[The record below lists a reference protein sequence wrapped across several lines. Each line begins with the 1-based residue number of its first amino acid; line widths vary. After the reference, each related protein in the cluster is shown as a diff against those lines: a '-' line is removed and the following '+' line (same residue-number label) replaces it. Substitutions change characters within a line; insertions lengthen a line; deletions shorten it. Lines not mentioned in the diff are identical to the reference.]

1 MAENK
6 HTPGPWSA
14 CDGGKCRCKHVS
26 CEDHPI
32 AKVISGEWGDPGF
45 PYGSVDEAVAIA
57 NARLIAAA
65 PDLLAA
71 CELQEHADRLRTVW
85 LCNQAVPGY
94 DSSEDRRAWHE
105 ALGLAEEA
113 RRAAI
118 AKARGNDV
126 PVDA

>member
-1 MAENK
+1 MKVITMSE
-6 HTPGPWSA
+6 P
-14 CDGGKCRCKHVS
+14 CRCCGGTEYV
-26 CEDHPI
+26 CAECDYEPL
-32 AKVISGEWGDPGF
+32 
-45 PYGSVDEAVAIA
+45 EAQHDA
-57 NARLIAAA
+57 
-65 PDLLAA
+65 LLAA

-94 DSSEDRRAWHE
+94 DSSGDRRAWHE

-126 PVDA
+126 PDAH

>member
-1 MAENK
+1 MTENE
-6 HTPGPWSA
+6 HTPKPWKRHLTGDGKAIIIDGSNRGPYIA
-14 CDGGKCRCKHVS
+14 LVYYDDCDW
-26 CEDHPI
+26 
-32 AKVISGEWGDPGF
+32 A
-45 PYGSVDEAVAIA
+45 EAEA
-57 NARLIAAA
+57 NADVILAA
-65 PDLLAA
+65 PDMLEA

-118 AKARGNDV
+118 DKARGNDV
-126 PVDA
+126 PTDA

>member
-1 MAENK
+1 MNETKPTIDELVFTYARRLRISLLDAWGIDPLTTERYS
-6 HTPGPWSA
+6 PQ
-14 CDGGKCRCKHVS
+14 
-26 CEDHPI
+26 E
-32 AKVISGEWGDPGF
+32 VISAGD
-45 PYGSVDEAVAIA
+45 AIR
-57 NARLIAAA
+57 ARFAKLETERD
-65 PDLLAA
+65 DLLAS

-118 AKARGNDV
+118 DKARGNDV
-126 PVDA
+126 PTDA